1 MELMWLLIALVIG
14 SVLYKYFTGHGG
26 MKISRAAIEGL
37 PQEGALSVGGAE
49 VRWSATEP
57 DVLAVAWPLPSGHWV
72 VVRLSFDPDAGVET
86 DKDPD
91 QGKLELTVADR
102 RIVAGAEWTDQIK
115 DRDLRSDVE
124 NVLKALASAAR
135 QARSD
140 RSRAALAKPV
150 GTREELD

>member
-57 DVLAVAWPLPSGHWV
+57 DVLAVAWPLRMV
-72 VVRLSFDPDAGVET
+72 VLSARPRGGEIAAI
-86 DKDPD
+86 
-91 QGKLELTVADR
+91 LLSL
-102 RIVAGAEWTDQIK
+102 
-115 DRDLRSDVE
+115 RDLTDFVQCC
-124 NVLKALASAAR
+124 VGKAGFRTTKPAPCRLALNKIASNLSPR
-135 QARSD
+135 
-140 RSRAALAKPV
+140 K
-150 GTREELD
+150 